1 MSPSPADEQRGARRQ
16 VRDLFEAVLD
26 LEAVP
31 RAAML
36 EARCAGEPELRAE
49 VEELLAALDRARTA
63 DLIPAILRGS
73 RAGQTDGRPGG
84 GFAGL
89 QIGNYRLEAEIG
101 HGGMGSVTAR
111 ATCCSRA
118 WRR

>member
-1 MSPSPADEQRGARRQ
+1 MNASPADEQRRSRARQ

-36 EARCAGEPELRAE
+36 KARCAGQPELRAE
-49 VEELLAALDRARTA
+49 VEELLAALERARTA

-73 RAGQTDGRPGG
+73 RGSRDGQTDGGSEG
-84 GFAGL
+84 GFTGR
-89 QIGNYRLEAEIG
+89 QIGNYLLEAEIG
-101 HGGMGSVTAR
+101 HGGMGSVYRAR
-111 ATCCSRA
+111 H
-118 WRR
+118 